1 MPSEDVGN
9 RQMSQWF
16 KKRDVLQERFGSE
29 EALHQAQR
37 LLQQDEQSEDAFL
50 GAQAVLLLQ
59 GMI

>member
-1 MPSEDVGN
+1 
-9 RQMSQWF
+9 MSQWF